1 MSDDRV
7 AEVRA
12 QLAALEDPRM
22 RAINERH
29 GDDHGV
35 NLTRLRGLAKALK
48 TDHDLSVELWR
59 TGETAAQLV
68 ALLICR
74 PRQYSAEQLD
84 GMLREARAPKVQDW
98 LINYVV
104 KKSPH
109 REQLRREWMAD
120 TDATVAAGGW
130 ALAAIDVADNP
141 QVLDL
146 GALLETIEAEMKTA
160 PERLQWQM
168 NATLAA
174 IGIRHPELRTRALAI
189 GERLEVLKDYP
200 TAPNCTSP
208 YAPIW
213 IGEMVRRQSAG

>member
-1 MSDDRV
+1 MSEDRV

-22 RAINERH
+22 REINERH

-35 NLTRLRGLAKALK
+35 NLTRLRALAKALK
-48 TDHDLSVELWR
+48 TDHDLSRELWG
-59 TGETAAQLV
+59 TGDTAARLV

-109 REQLRREWMAD
+109 REQCRLEWMAD
-120 TDATVAAGGW
+120 ADTTVAAGGW
-130 ALAAIDVADNP
+130 ALAAMDVVDNP
-141 QVLDL
+141 QLLDL
-146 GALLETIEAEMKTA
+146 NALLERIEAEMKTA
-160 PERLQWQM
+160 PDRLQWQM
-168 NATLAA
+168 NTTLAT
-174 IGIRHPELRTRALAI
+174 IGIRHPGLRPRALAI

-200 TAPNCTSP
+200 TPPNCTSP

-213 IGEMVRRQSAG
+213 IGEMVRRQRAG